1 METVQI
7 KYNNFKKFIA
17 EAVLAENSGTF
28 WLSLMASVP
37 LETFLHGKYERVEA
51 ELGLT
56 IEQITDKVLLQ
67 VGLQRKDFTRVHIEK
82 FSLYCEYFLQ
92 ISRQVYKK

>member
-7 KYNNFKKFIA
+7 KYDNFKKFIS
-17 EAVLAENSGTF
+17 EAIPAENSGTF
-28 WLSLMASVP
+28 WLSLMASMP
-37 LETFLHGKYERVEA
+37 LETFLHGIYERVEA
-51 ELGLT
+51 EPGLT

-67 VGLQRKDFTRVHIEK
+67 VGLQRKDFTCAHIEK

-92 ISRQVYKK
+92 ISQQVYKK